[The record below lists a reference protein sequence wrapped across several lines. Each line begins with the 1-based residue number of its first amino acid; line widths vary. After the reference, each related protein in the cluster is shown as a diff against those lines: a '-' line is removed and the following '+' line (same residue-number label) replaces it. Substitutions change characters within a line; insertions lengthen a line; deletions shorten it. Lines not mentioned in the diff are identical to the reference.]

1 MSRGGYMPPGLSLT
15 TKNGAPY
22 TAMIVN
28 SMFWIGIS
36 FILQYSPNPN
46 TLTIINAAG
55 TIFAMTAYI
64 IHPIVFIQL
73 RYKLPRLPRPFRV
86 PFIGTSLAVTNF
98 VIAVAFLVG
107 MLYWSPYWQ
116 NCMLYITIGYAGLLP
131 FYYFYI
137 RKLLEDSPEKL

>member
-1 MSRGGYMPPGLSLT
+1 DILGAVYNLSNEQAVALISIPSVLASQLAIYYACVRYIYGMSRGGYMPPGLSLT

-22 TAMIVN
+22 TAMIIN

-86 PFIGTSLAVTNF
+86 PFIGISLALVNF
-98 VIAVAFLVG
+98 AIAVAFL
-107 MLYWSPYWQ
+107 
-116 NCMLYITIGYAGLLP
+116 
-131 FYYFYI
+131 
-137 RKLLEDSPEKL
+137 